1 VSHPIHLAVLDAA
14 VAQTGSRARW
24 RFALRD
30 VVRTLPHLNP
40 ATVRTHV
47 ASRCCVNAPSNHQSR
62 YPYFRAVGRGVYRVE
77 PAFRRSAGRR
87 LKGGWQDRI
96 LERIESG
103 VDPTLID
110 ESLGLTPTERLE
122 RMRQAAESLDA
133 MKSR

>member
-1 VSHPIHLAVLDAA
+1 VARPIHLAVLDVAL
-14 VAQTGSRARW
+14 AQTDDRAGW
-24 RFALRD
+24 RVALRD
-30 VVRTLPHLNP
+30 IVRALPHLNP

-77 PAFRRSAGRR
+77 PAFRRMTRR
-87 LKGGWQDRI
+87 HSRTGWQDRI
-96 LERIESG
+96 LERLDSG

-110 ESLGLTPTERLE
+110 ESLRLTPTERLE
-122 RMRQAAESLDA
+122 RMRKAAESLDA